1 MSVQA
6 TPLKVRVLGRLDYVL
21 PDVLAMTLMQLDL
34 FGTALPLIQL
44 R

>member
-21 PDVLAMTLMQLDL
+21 SDVLTMALM
-34 FGTALPLIQL
+34 
-44 R
+44 